1 MKWRGARRWAAIV
14 GLVALA
20 GLAVFGATARAEKQ
34 RIGTDFHVFWQAGYD
49 FSHRLVMYHP
59 LPGARK
65 FNYPPFAAQVFQ
77 VLSLFPLRTAAWLF
91 YLLSVGLIVVAAAV
105 SRDIITRLEPDRPIG
120 RLPLILA
127 LACSLNFLLS
137 NLNMVQVNLLIFV
150 MCLLGVRGV
159 IDRRDWTAAGWIVAA
174 TAIKLTPLFFVMW
187 LLIRGTRRTWAA
199 VALAGGLCLVLP
211 IIQRGWHQGWADLS
225 LYYRTFLQAYAAG
238 TVIPD
243 YTNQNLASLIY
254 RAVVPLA
261 SNDPAYDY
269 VYLPSLH
276 SAAPLLYR
284 IATSLVLVIFLV
296 HLLRLRL
303 TRRPVTALE
312 SASVFLT
319 SHLLSA
325 ITWKAHLVTLLFIGY
340 AFFALD
346 RRRLGPGWQIALAF
360 AAAGLVAIG
369 LGRDVLGSRL
379 HHYVGGYS
387 LIVWVMLLLFAL
399 SVLWTQR
406 EELGQG
412 VPVSS
417 GAAG

>member
-1 MKWRGARRWAAIV
+1 MTWRGSRRWAV
-14 GLVALA
+14 LLGVVALA
-20 GLAVFGATARAEKQ
+20 ALAVVGATARAEKQ

-49 FSHRLVMYHP
+49 FSHGSVMYRP

-77 VLSLFPLRTAAWLF
+77 VLSLFPLKTAAWLF
-91 YLLSVGLIVVAAAV
+91 YLLSVGLIVVAAV
-105 SRDIITRLEPDRPIG
+105 ISRDIITRLEPGRPIG
-120 RLPLILA
+120 RIPLVLA
-127 LACSLNFLLS
+127 LACSLNFLLN

-150 MCLLGVRGV
+150 MCLMGVQGL
-159 IDRRDWTAAGWIVAA
+159 IQGRDWAAAGWIVAA

-187 LLIRGTRRTWAA
+187 LLIRGTRKTWAA
-199 VALAGGLCLVLP
+199 VALAGLLCVTLP
-211 IIQRGWHQGWADLS
+211 ILQRGWQQGWADLS
-225 LYYRTFLQAYAAG
+225 LYYQTFLQAYAAG

-269 VYLPSLH
+269 VYLPSLQA
-276 SAAPLLYR
+276 AAPLLYR
-284 IATSLVLVIFLV
+284 VAATLVLTIFLA
-296 HLLRLRL
+296 HLIRLRI
-303 TRRPVTALE
+303 TRRPLTPLE
-312 SASVFLT
+312 IASVFLT

-325 ITWKAHLVTLLFIGY
+325 ITWKAHLVTLLFVGY

-346 RRRLGPGWQIALAF
+346 RRRLGQGWQIALAF
-360 AAAGLVAIG
+360 AAAGLIAIG

-387 LIVWVMLLLFAL
+387 LIVWVMLLLFTL
-399 SVLWTQR
+399 SVLWSQR
-406 EELGQG
+406 VEMGGG
-412 VPVSS
+412 VPV
-417 GAAG
+417 GAAGES